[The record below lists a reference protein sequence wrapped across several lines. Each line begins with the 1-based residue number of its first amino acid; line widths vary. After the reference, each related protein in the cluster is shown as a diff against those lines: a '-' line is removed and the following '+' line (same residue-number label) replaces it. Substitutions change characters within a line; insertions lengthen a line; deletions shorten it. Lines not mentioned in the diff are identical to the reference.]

1 LLQFGRESLG
11 NEEENRDVG
20 QIFAPPLPMRNPNL
34 YQLVNISMRIEDK
47 YSWSRIAGGWRMR
60 VVALVNQKGGSGK
73 STLAACL
80 AVAAQESGERVF
92 LLDMDPQKSLLKWG
106 HRRQDKDMPV
116 EAVTAVKLEAAVAA
130 LARGRVTLVIIDTP
144 ATDSPAADAAMRV
157 ADLCLIPARP
167 TIFDI
172 WASEATR
179 GKLKTLSKDYAF
191 LLNQCPPMQE
201 SQRVS
206 DGAAAVEAMGG
217 LLRPFVVAR
226 VDYQEAAREGMGVTE
241 IHGDGKAAEEIRQL
255 WSSLK
260 RRLSRLKQVEKGAR
274 RAA

>member
-1 LLQFGRESLG
+1 
-11 NEEENRDVG
+11 
-20 QIFAPPLPMRNPNL
+20 
-34 YQLVNISMRIEDK
+34 
-47 YSWSRIAGGWRMR
+47 MR
-60 VVALVNQKGGSGK
+60 VVAMVNQKGGSGK

-106 HRRQDKDMPV
+106 HRRQDENMPC
-116 EAVTAVKLEAAVAA
+116 EAVTAPKLEAAVAA

-157 ADLCLIPARP
+157 ADLCLIPCRP

-179 GKLKTLSKDYAF
+179 GKLKTLAKDYAF
-191 LLNQCPPMQE
+191 ILNQCPPMQE
-201 SQRVS
+201 SQRVN

-217 LLRPFVVAR
+217 LLRPFIVAR
-226 VDYQEAAREGMGVTE
+226 VDYQEAAREGMGATE
-241 IHGDGKAAEEIRQL
+241 IDSEGKAAEEISHL

-260 RRLSRLKQVEKGAR
+260 RRLSRLKPAEKGAR